1 MKCYLCGSEKSH
13 KREGKVRDNPSI
25 NILECDECGLV
36 FLDAQ
41 NTGDE
46 FYQNNEMLDE
56 SFFKFCKRDESS
68 DKISAER
75 LLALKETFLKDQEV
89 WWKRRFEFCKESLIG
104 KTLLD
109 FGSGYAGFLRFA
121 KDLAKSVV
129 GVELEEQVKP
139 IYEKYNIP
147 LVRTLEEAK
156 NLNTGGGL

>member
-36 FLDAQ
+36 FLDTQ

-46 FYQNNEMLDE
+46 FYEQNNMLNVDY
-56 SFFKFCKRDESS
+56 FKYTKRDKDTLSNQIIAIQKEWELRAKSR
-68 DKISAER
+68 AE
-75 LLALKETFLKDQEV
+75 FLEDA
-89 WWKRRFEFCKESLIG
+89 LIG
-104 KTLLD
+104 KEILD
-109 FGSGYAGFLRFA
+109 FGSGQAQFLRFA

-147 LVRTLEEAK
+147 LARSLEEAK
-156 NLNTGGGL
+156 NLIINGGGRL